1 MNESIRN
8 LRIVELY
15 KTGDYTM
22 TKLGEN
28 YSISRE
34 RIRQVLER
42 NIGKQGI
49 VDVKNLRKVKVAEKM
64 RNNYIK
70 TLK

>member
-1 MNESIRN
+1 MNESLRNIRIIN
-8 LRIVELY
+8 LY

-22 TKLGEN
+22 TKLGNN

-34 RIRQVLER
+34 RIRQILER
-42 NIGKQGI
+42 NIGKRGI
-49 VDVKNLRKVKVAEKM
+49 VDVKNIRKVRTAEKL
-64 RNNYIK
+64 RDDYIK